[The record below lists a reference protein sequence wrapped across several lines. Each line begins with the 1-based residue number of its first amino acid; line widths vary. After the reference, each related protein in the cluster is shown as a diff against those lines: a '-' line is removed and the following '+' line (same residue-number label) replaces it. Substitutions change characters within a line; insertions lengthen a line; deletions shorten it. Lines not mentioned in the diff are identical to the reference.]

1 MSLTSSSI
9 PLLQGR
15 AGALLVWKEDQLV
28 LERRSETLAIPARA
42 VARVRAEARCVTVE
56 LRALPGAT
64 PAVYR
69 IEDVS
74 EAAAVVFADAVS
86 ALLPARSEEVDGA
99 ALVEVRS
106 FGRTR
111 LRTFRYRAVWGT
123 LGALAVLIGLTV
135 PLVGAADGTD
145 AQGSAVVAG
154 IVGGLTVLAAGLAVL
169 FTGPSVYER
178 RLRRHGVTVVAVRT
192 DRPRVYR
199 FEDGTGAT
207 RHLSYLSVEPYV
219 QVAYHP
225 RDASDLV
232 VVRNPFARILDVTI
246 ASLCAVLA
254 LGLVPLTVSMVVEAL
269 R

>member
-1 MSLTSSSI
+1 MSLTSSPI

-15 AGALLVWKEDQLV
+15 AGALLTWRGDELV

-56 LRALPGAT
+56 LRARPGTT
-64 PAVYR
+64 PAVHR

-74 EAAAVVFADAVS
+74 EAAAVVFADAVNS
-86 ALLPARSEEVDGA
+86 LLPARSDEVDGA
-99 ALVEVRS
+99 ALVVVRS
-106 FGRTR
+106 IGRTR
-111 LRTFRYRAVWGT
+111 LRTFRRRAVWGT
-123 LGALAVLIGLTV
+123 LGALAVVIGLTV
-135 PLVGAADGTD
+135 PFVDAADGPD
-145 AQGSAVVAG
+145 GQGSAVVSG
-154 IVGGLTVLAAGLAVL
+154 ILGGITVLALGLAVL

-178 RLRRHGVTVVAVRT
+178 RLRRHGVTVVAERT

-199 FEDGTGAT
+199 FEDGTGTT
-207 RHLSYLSVEPYV
+207 RYLSHLSVAPYE

-232 VVRNPFARILDVTI
+232 VVRNPFARFLDVAI
-246 ASLCAVLA
+246 AWLCALLA
-254 LGLVPLTVSMVVEAL
+254 LSLAPVTVWMVVEAL